1 MQKVEIFTDG
11 SCLNNPGPGGY
22 GIIIRYEKHEKK
34 ISAGY
39 KLTTNNRME
48 LMAVIIS
55 LESLIDFNEVILSTD
70 SQYVRLGITKWIYN
84 WKKYNWKT
92 VKKKICKKYRFME
105 TFIFSNSI
113 SFHTMDLGKIPF
125 QSFRK

>member
-92 VKKKICKKYRFME
+92 VKKK
-105 TFIFSNSI
+105 N
-113 SFHTMDLGKIPF
+113 L
-125 QSFRK
+125 